1 MTSYV
6 TPKKN
11 TAFVFSVGLPS
22 QANGA
27 IFQADPT
34 LAAGDVKVAIDNGA
48 LTNLTTLPTVTPA
61 SGKLVKVSLSAAEMN
76 GDNIQL
82 VFSDATG
89 AEWSDVVVN
98 IQTTVQQIDDLA
110 TAAALTVIDDFLDTE
125 VAAILAA
132 VDTEVAAIKAK
143 TDNLPAD
150 PADASDLAALINGLP
165 TAAENAT
172 QLLDVAA
179 GVETGLTVR
188 QYLRLAAA
196 VLFGKAS
203 GLSGTT
209 AVYRDTSDT
218 RDRIVSTVDADG
230 NRTEVLRDSA

>member
-1 MTSYV
+1 M
-6 TPKKN
+6 
-11 TAFVFSVGLPS
+11 
-22 QANGA
+22 
-27 IFQADPT
+27 
-34 LAAGDVKVAIDNGA
+34 VKC
-48 LTNLTTLPTVTPA
+48 
-61 SGKLVKVSLSAAEMN
+61 SFSAAEMN
-76 GDNIQL
+76 GDNITL
-82 VFSDATG
+82 VCHDAAG
-89 AEWSDVVVN
+89 AEWCDVILN
-98 IQTTVQQIDDLA
+98 IQTTAQQIDDLA
-110 TAAALTVIDDFLDTE
+110 TAAALTIVDDFLDTE

-132 VDTEVAAIKAK
+132 VDTEIAAIKAK
-143 TDNLPAD
+143 TDNLPTD
-150 PADASDLAALINGLP
+150 PADESLIVAATDAIMARLGAPAGASMSADIADVP

-209 AVYRDTSDT
+209 AVYRDTADT

-230 NRTEVLRDSA
+230 NRTDVLRDSA